1 MKLTPKLIT
10 LLATVFAAS
19 TLFAAP
25 PADVQAKVDK
35 RVAQFS
41 GLSKD
46 ATVVAAVKAYNAA
59 PPKEAA
65 GMTND
70 KWKTLNDQSPEV
82 KVFAKNKLA
91 TLLASKKTKEVA
103 TIFVSGSDG
112 GKVAFL
118 SKTGSWTH
126 KGNAKHENPMV
137 NKAWTGDVELDEGK
151 QLVQFAL
158 PVLDGKKPIGSI
170 VVELYVADLK

>member
-1 MKLTPKLIT
+1 MKFAPTLMT
-10 LLATVFAAS
+10 LLATLFAAS

-35 RVAQFS
+35 RVTEFS
-41 GLSKD
+41 SLSTN
-46 ATVVAAVKAYNAA
+46 ATVIAAVKAYNAA
-59 PPKEAA
+59 PPREAV
-65 GMTND
+65 GMTNE
-70 KWKTLNDQSPEV
+70 KWKGLTDQSPEV

-91 TLLASKKTKEVA
+91 TLLETKKTKEVA
-103 TIFVSGSDG
+103 TIFVSGADG

-118 SKTGSWTH
+118 SKTGSWNH
-126 KGNAKHENPMV
+126 KGNAKHDNPMA

-151 QLVQFAL
+151 QLVQFSL

-170 VVELYVADLK
+170 VVELNIANLK